1 MSKEQ
6 ENLRQQFIDETKAKL
21 WAEDINEDVGFS
33 DKYVEWLEAK
43 QLILSGVMPSIG
55 RTYSIIENGKRIF
68 GTVESH
74 QGNTGKFWVKWND
87 GEITLESKIDNCR

>member
-6 ENLRQQFIDETKAKL
+6 ENLRQEFIDETKAKL

-43 QLILSGVMPSIG
+43 QLILSGVSGSFSQNDM
-55 RTYSIIENGKRIF
+55 ENFAAKCMILGSNSKDIKELLKGF
-68 GTVESH
+68 CD
-74 QGNTGKFWVKWND
+74 ND
-87 GEITLESKIDNCR
+87 H